1 MADQP
6 ENFKQIRDNDPGIH
20 GFFVIACTLGG
31 GMFLYK
37 LFKFFET
44 IEKDELAGFAYDP
57 IMIYFW
63 VAFGFLFLLA
73 WAYLSGQFR
82 NVEQPKYDMLRRF
95 EEQERA
101 EGIIRSKGEAS

>member
-1 MADQP
+1 MAD
-6 ENFKQIRDNDPGIH
+6 KRSTYRKIRDNDPGIH
-20 GFFVIACTLGG
+20 GFFMIACTLGG

-44 IEKDELAGFAYDP
+44 IKKDELAGFANDP

-63 VAFGFLFLLA
+63 VTFGFLFLLT

-82 NVEQPKYDMLRRF
+82 DVEQPKYDMLRRF

-101 EGIIRSKGEAS
+101 EGIIQTKGDAQ

>member
-1 MADQP
+1 MT
-6 ENFKQIRDNDPGIH
+6 EKRSSFKKIADNDPGIH

-44 IEKDELAGFAYDP
+44 IKRDELAGFANDP

-82 NVEQPKYDMLRRF
+82 DVEQAKYDMLQRF

-101 EGIIRSKGEAS
+101 EGIIRPKGEA